1 MLTRV
6 VSTFEGLQVKSNE
19 VYTIK
24 SHGVVASTHHLKLTL
39 ILGFNVTK
47 TAGSTLKAPINL
59 LLTCIA
65 SSIRHRAAPSIEI
78 TTITRSLVAPSPIA
92 ACSCTAIGFVSAI
105 VVCYDLIFPRVSDES
120 TRP

>member
-6 VSTFEGLQVKSNE
+6 VSTFKELQVKSNE

-24 SHGVVASTHHLKLTL
+24 SHGVVASTDYLKLTN
-39 ILGFNVTK
+39 GTK
-47 TAGSTLKAPINL
+47 TAGFTLKAQITL

-78 TTITRSLVAPSPIA
+78 TTITPSLVAPSPIA

-105 VVCYDLIFPRVSDES
+105 VVCYDLLFPRVGDES